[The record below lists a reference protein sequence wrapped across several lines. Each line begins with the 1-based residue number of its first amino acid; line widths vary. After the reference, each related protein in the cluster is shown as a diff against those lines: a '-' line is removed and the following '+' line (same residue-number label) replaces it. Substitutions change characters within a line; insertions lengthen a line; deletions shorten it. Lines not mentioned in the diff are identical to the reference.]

1 MIFRATSFL
10 MKVLGSSCSFLK
22 SILFPT
28 NNLEEPFASSS
39 NSGYHYIMAKT
50 YLLSSIDEW
59 VGICDCE
66 NDQENITM
74 RICKGSQFGI
84 LFLSG
89 SIPASKSSLPQAQI
103 NKGAINFYC
112 CSIVVENGWNVIGGK
127 LIFCIADEHTGLAY
141 ASISH
146 SHYLNWNRVW
156 HIMNIWSNYTMIV
169 PLLYY
174 HIL

>member
-1 MIFRATSFL
+1 M
-10 MKVLGSSCSFLK
+10 V
-22 SILFPT
+22 
-28 NNLEEPFASSS
+28 
-39 NSGYHYIMAKT
+39 KT

-74 RICKGSQFGI
+74 RVGKGPQFGI
-84 LFLSG
+84 FFLSG
-89 SIPASKSSLPQAQI
+89 SVPASKSSLPQAQI

-112 CSIVVENGWNVIGGK
+112 CSIVVENCWDVISWK
-127 LIFCIADEHTGLAY
+127 LIFCIADQHTGLAY

-156 HIMNIWSNYTMIV
+156 HIMNIWSNYTIIF

-174 HIL
+174 HIKVCRNKYIVTQLSKNEKKYYQLISTFRFHQINFHLLQEP